1 MKSIPKLVP
10 SSAGI
15 LGQVAKKVS
24 T

>member
-15 LGQVAKKVS
+15 LG
-24 T
+24 